1 MDDLPRLGGVAA
13 VTDRRQVAAQELAA
27 AMDMRQREFG
37 TVGGG
42 IAASANVS
50 GVMKQRDQHAEHTAM
65 RAESLRSRHAAL
77 MSVDQARHRQRSEE
91 HTSELQ
97 SLMRISYAVFCLKK
111 TQSSKT
117 TPNHRPDY
125 NTETLHT

>member
-1 MDDLPRLGGVAA
+1 MRISDWSSDVCSSDL
-13 VTDRRQVAAQELAA
+13 
-27 AMDMRQREFG
+27 REFG

-77 MSVDQARHRQRSEE
+77 MSVDQARHRQRTVE
-91 HTSELQ
+91 
-97 SLMRISYAVFCLKK
+97 AVLGVVVPGVAAGIAGQGARVQAAEGLERDRKS
-111 TQSSKT
+111 TRLNSS
-117 TPNHRPDY
+117 H
-125 NTETLHT
+125 

>member
-1 MDDLPRLGGVAA
+1 MRISDWSSDVCSSDLLGDVAA
-13 VTDRRQVAAQELAA
+13 VADRRQVVAQELAA

-77 MSVDQARHRQRSEE
+77 LSIGRASCRERVCQEV
-91 HTSELQ
+91 L
-97 SLMRISYAVFCLKK
+97 IPGVAVSLKK
-111 TQSSKT
+111 TK
-117 TPNHRPDY
+117 
-125 NTETLHT
+125 

>member
-1 MDDLPRLGGVAA
+1 MRISDWSSDVCSSDLLGDVAA
-13 VTDRRQVAAQELAA
+13 VADRRQVVAQELAA

-77 MSVDQARHRQRSEE
+77 MSVDQA
-91 HTSELQ
+91 
-97 SLMRISYAVFCLKK
+97 
-111 TQSSKT
+111 
-117 TPNHRPDY
+117 PHRPP
-125 NTETLHT
+125 TVQAGLGFVVPVFPARIAGPGPRL